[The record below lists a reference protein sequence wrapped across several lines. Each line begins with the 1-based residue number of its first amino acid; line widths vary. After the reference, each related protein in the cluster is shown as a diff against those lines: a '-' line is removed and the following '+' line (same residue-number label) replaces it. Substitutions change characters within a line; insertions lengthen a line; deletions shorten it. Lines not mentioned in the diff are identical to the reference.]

1 MEAFTRLQQ
10 KDLYKTGEDN
20 QLYAKPRNRDDKYQK
35 TNPKQVPKPHKVAQ
49 AQAKR
54 NSLTKATTS
63 LSLVPINPIYENLD
77 PEKLKNFSLP
87 RIRQLWCTDP
97 NCTYNSNVWIDQNGI
112 RRSSPSMSHHL
123 HRDCSGNGGNDN
135 YGVRTH
141 QSKRHDDGNG
151 PPVGYYEEEVEDNRR
166 GGKLKIRP
174 DISPAASNSASYS
187 TESTGLSS
195 RNKRSEGE
203 MSDNS
208 ASGQLHS
215 GIPNTDFHQSFKSST
230 NSRGSRP
237 SNGPPSIPSIYA
249 QTGNYPQTPSNPF
262 CPSCNGVIPLSHLE
276 TIPEMSSFKA
286 ENGLWNF
293 NNFHYPLQ
301 RDSSIGGFTLNGQ
314 PRPAKK
320 SKMAKFCSSHKIAL
334 VVSTFSLLVTIGLI
348 ITLLLMKKKGMMEPM

>member
-1 MEAFTRLQQ
+1 MEAFTRLQ
-10 KDLYKTGEDN
+10 KDLHKVEDN
-20 QLYAKPRNRDDKYQK
+20 PLYAKPRNREDQYQK
-35 TNPKQVPKPHKVAQ
+35 TNPKQVPKSHKAAQ

-63 LSLVPINPIYENLD
+63 LSLVPVNPIYENLD

-87 RIRQLWCTDP
+87 RIRQLWCADP
-97 NCTYNSNVWIDQNGI
+97 NCTYNSNIWTDQNGI
-112 RRSSPSMSHHL
+112 QRSTSSMSHHL
-123 HRDCSGNGGNDN
+123 HRDCSSGNGENSPNDI
-135 YGVRTH
+135 YTVRTH
-141 QSKRHDDGNG
+141 QSKRHDVGDGQ
-151 PPVGYYEEEVEDNRR
+151 VGYYEDEVEDIRR
-166 GGKLKIRP
+166 GGKLKRP
-174 DISPAASNSASYS
+174 GISPAASNSASYS

-208 ASGQLHS
+208 VSGPLHI

-237 SNGPPSIPSIYA
+237 SNGPPSIYA
-249 QTGNYPQTPSNPF
+249 QTGNYPQPPSNPF

-320 SKMAKFCSSHKIAL
+320 KSKMAKFCSSHKIAL